1 MRLLTNSRYGTRMML
16 DIAQHSRLGPVLMRD
31 VARRLDVSQ
40 KYLEKI
46 SRSLKEAG
54 LLMSQRGPNGG
65 HRLGRA
71 PDDISVGDVVRVL
84 EGGAEMVGCGRDE
97 ENCTHAPG
105 CLTRMVWKECS
116 RAMFAR
122 LDAITFGELLR
133 YVDQGVKFGDW
144 CPGTVDEH
152 RDETERELR
161 ALAGLEEPAGLAGAQ
176 AFGGQAVVGCPA
188 SVAPSAQPGLPEP
201 HEALGPRRVSEPC
214 EPEGLRGLRG
224 VDGLNGHDVSDA
236 TDRPD
241 DADGPDEAERSDTP
255 RAQRTRPARVS

>member
-152 RDETERELR
+152 RHEAERELR
-161 ALAGLEEPAGLAGAQ
+161 ALGGLDEPAGMAGAQ
-176 AFGGQAVVGCPA
+176 AFGGQATACRPGDAVPITQAEPVTQA
-188 SVAPSAQPGLPEP
+188 APSAPSAPIASVTQDPQAVPGPP
-201 HEALGPRRVSEPC
+201 GRRRVSEPC
-214 EPEGLRGLRG
+214 EPEGP
-224 VDGLNGHDVSDA
+224 VEPDGAEDA
-236 TDRPD
+236 EWS
-241 DADGPDEAERSDTP
+241 GTP
-255 RAQRTRPARVS
+255 RVSRTRPVRVP

>member
-152 RDETERELR
+152 RHEAERELR
-161 ALAGLEEPAGLAGAQ
+161 ALAGLEEPAGLTGAQ
-176 AFGGQAVVGCPA
+176 AFGGQAAVGCP
-188 SVAPSAQPGLPEP
+188 VAFAPPGP
-201 HEALGPRRVSEPC
+201 
-214 EPEGLRGLRG
+214 
-224 VDGLNGHDVSDA
+224 
-236 TDRPD
+236 
-241 DADGPDEAERSDTP
+241 
-255 RAQRTRPARVS
+255 QR

>member
-46 SRSLKEAG
+46 SRALKEAG
-54 LLMSQRGPNGG
+54 LLVSQRGPNGG
-65 HRLGRA
+65 HRLGRS

-116 RAMFAR
+116 RAMFDR

-144 CPGTVDEH
+144 CPGTVAEH
-152 RDETERELR
+152 RREAERELR
-161 ALAGLEEPAGLAGAQ
+161 ALAGLAEPTGPDVSAR
-176 AFGGQAVVGCPA
+176 
-188 SVAPSAQPGLPEP
+188 APY
-201 HEALGPRRVSEPC
+201 VTEPC
-214 EPEGLRGLRG
+214 EPEGPAGSDRPAGQ
-224 VDGLNGHDVSDA
+224 DGPGDPDGP
-236 TDRPD
+236 DCPD
-241 DADGPDEAERSDTP
+241 DAEDSGS
-255 RAQRTRPARVS
+255 QRQRQRLATVS

>member
-54 LLMSQRGPNGG
+54 LLVSQRGPNGG
-65 HRLGRA
+65 HRLGRS

-97 ENCTHAPG
+97 EHCTHAPG
-105 CLTRMVWKECS
+105 CLTRMVWKEGS

-144 CPGTVDEH
+144 CTGTVAEH
-152 RDETERELR
+152 REEAERELR
-161 ALAGLEEPAGLAGAQ
+161 ALAGFAESSGYVDTARFHGPGESAPAGGTIS
-176 AFGGQAVVGCPA
+176 GGCPA
-188 SVAPSAQPGLPEP
+188 RFIPATPRVPPS
-201 HEALGPRRVSEPC
+201 VSEPC
-214 EPEGLRGLRG
+214 EPEGPVGL
-224 VDGLNGHDVSDA
+224 DGLDGLDGRDER
-236 TDRPD
+236 DGPD
-241 DADGPDEAERSDTP
+241 DAEGVGTP
-255 RAQRTRPARVS
+255 RTRPARVS

>member
-54 LLMSQRGPNGG
+54 LLVSQRGPNGG
-65 HRLGRA
+65 HRLGRP
-71 PDDISVGDVVRVL
+71 PDGISVGDVVRVL

-97 ENCTHAPG
+97 EHCSHAPG

-116 RAMFAR
+116 RAMFDR

-144 CPGTVDEH
+144 CPGTMAERRH
-152 RDETERELR
+152 EAERELR
-161 ALAGLEEPAGLAGAQ
+161 ALAGLAEPVGFAAPGKPARLANPAGPADMGASAGPAP
-176 AFGGQAVVGCPA
+176 GCCPA
-188 SVAPSAQPGLPEP
+188 RATPARP
-201 HEALGPRRVSEPC
+201 RVSEPC
-214 EPEGLRGLRG
+214 QPEGPAGL
-224 VDGLNGHDVSDA
+224 DCLEGLEGLDEQGDA
-236 TDRPD
+236 ARSD
-241 DADGPDEAERSDTP
+241 DADGPGIP
-255 RAQRTRPARVS
+255 RNRPATVS

>member
-54 LLMSQRGPNGG
+54 LLVSQRGPNGG
-65 HRLGRA
+65 HRLGRP
-71 PDDISVGDVVRVL
+71 PDGISVGDVVRVL

-97 ENCTHAPG
+97 EHCSHAPG

-116 RAMFAR
+116 RAMFDR

-144 CPGTVDEH
+144 CPGTMAERRH
-152 RDETERELR
+152 EAERELR
-161 ALAGLEEPAGLAGAQ
+161 ALAGLAEP
-176 AFGGQAVVGCPA
+176 GGFAAPGKPA
-188 SVAPSAQPGLPEP
+188 RPAEP
-201 HEALGPRRVSEPC
+201 DNP
-214 EPEGLRGLRG
+214 
-224 VDGLNGHDVSDA
+224 DDA
-236 TDRPD
+236 ARSGDAARSD
-241 DADGPDEAERSDTP
+241 DADGPGIP
-255 RAQRTRPARVS
+255 RNRPATVS

>member
-54 LLMSQRGPNGG
+54 LLVSQRGPNGG
-65 HRLGRA
+65 HRLGRS

-97 ENCTHAPG
+97 EHCTHAPG
-105 CLTRMVWKECS
+105 CLTRMVWKEGS

-144 CPGTVDEH
+144 CPGTMADH
-152 RDETERELR
+152 RQEAERELR
-161 ALAGLEEPAGLAGAQ
+161 ALAGLAESSGYAEPAEFHGPGKSAPASGTIS
-176 AFGGQAVVGCPA
+176 GGCPA
-188 SVAPSAQPGLPEP
+188 RFIPATPRVPSS
-201 HEALGPRRVSEPC
+201 VSEPC
-214 EPEGLRGLRG
+214 EPEGPVGL
-224 VDGLNGHDVSDA
+224 DG
-236 TDRPD
+236 PD
-241 DADGPDEAERSDTP
+241 DAEGAGTP
-255 RAQRTRPARVS
+255 RTRPARVP

>member
-65 HRLGRA
+65 HRLGRS

-152 RDETERELR
+152 RQEAERELR
-161 ALAGLEEPAGLAGAQ
+161 ALDGLAEPAAVAGPGTL
-176 AFGGQAVVGCPA
+176 GGPGTAGCPA
-188 SVAPSAQPGLPEP
+188 TVAPQ
-201 HEALGPRRVSEPC
+201 RVSEPC
-214 EPEGLRGLRG
+214 EPEGPVGL
-224 VDGLNGHDVSDA
+224 
-236 TDRPD
+236 
-241 DADGPDEAERSDTP
+241 DGPAGPIGPAGPAGPAGQVGRGDPDGQEDAERSGSP
-255 RAQRTRPARVS
+255 RTRPVRVS

>member
-161 ALAGLEEPAGLAGAQ
+161 ALAGFAEPSVFAESAGLEGPGKTAPARGTIL
-176 AFGGQAVVGCPA
+176 GGCPA
-188 SVAPSAQPGLPEP
+188 RVVSAPPRAPSS
-201 HEALGPRRVSEPC
+201 VSEPC
-214 EPEGLRGLRG
+214 EPEGPVGL
-224 VDGLNGHDVSDA
+224 DGPEAANG
-236 TDRPD
+236 PD
-241 DADGPDEAERSDTP
+241 DAEHSGTSRVARVP
-255 RAQRTRPARVS
+255 RTRPARVS

>member
-54 LLMSQRGPNGG
+54 LLVSQRGPNGG

-97 ENCTHAPG
+97 ENCSHAPG

-116 RAMFAR
+116 RAMFDR

-144 CPGTVDEH
+144 CPGTVAEH
-152 RDETERELR
+152 RREAERELR
-161 ALAGLEEPAGLAGAQ
+161 VLKGLAEPAGMAESADGGWQAAARDAASAAQ
-176 AFGGQAVVGCPA
+176 PIQ
-188 SVAPSAQPGLPEP
+188 SAPSAPSAPSATSGLSARPGMS
-201 HEALGPRRVSEPC
+201 GPRRVSEPC
-214 EPEGLRGLRG
+214 EPEGPAGM
-224 VDGLNGHDVSDA
+224 
-236 TDRPD
+236 
-241 DADGPDEAERSDTP
+241 DGPAGPENPGD
-255 RAQRTRPARVS
+255 PA

>member
-16 DIAQHSRLGPVLMRD
+16 DIAQHSRQGPVLMRD

-54 LLMSQRGPNGG
+54 LLVSQRGPNGG
-65 HRLGRA
+65 HRLGRS

-84 EGGAEMVGCGRDE
+84 EGGAEMAGCGRDE
-97 ENCTHAPG
+97 EHCTHAPG

-116 RAMFAR
+116 RAMFDR

-144 CPGTVDEH
+144 CPGTAAEH
-152 RDETERELR
+152 RQEAEQELR
-161 ALAGLEEPAGLAGAQ
+161 TLAGLAESSGPAGATGSAEPTESTEAAQSAESDGPEKSAPARGAIS
-176 AFGGQAVVGCPA
+176 GGCPA
-188 SVAPSAQPGLPEP
+188 RMVPAT
-201 HEALGPRRVSEPC
+201 PRVPLSVSEPC
-214 EPEGLRGLRG
+214 EPEGPTGL
-224 VDGLNGHDVSDA
+224 DG
-236 TDRPD
+236 PD
-241 DADGPDEAERSDTP
+241 DAEGPGSPRTP
-255 RAQRTRPARVS
+255 RTRSVRVS

>member
-46 SRSLKEAG
+46 SRALKEAG
-54 LLMSQRGPNGG
+54 LLVSQRGPNGG
-65 HRLGRA
+65 HRMGRA

-97 ENCTHAPG
+97 ENCSHAPG

-116 RAMFAR
+116 RAMFDR

-144 CPGTVDEH
+144 CPGTVAEH
-152 RDETERELR
+152 RHVAERELR
-161 ALAGLEEPAGLAGAQ
+161 ALAGLAPP
-176 AFGGQAVVGCPA
+176 GGFKA
-188 SVAPSAQPGLPEP
+188 SARTEDVLP
-201 HEALGPRRVSEPC
+201 RVQEPC
-214 EPEGLRGLRG
+214 APESYESEAP
-224 VDGLNGHDVSDA
+224 DGTAGRNA
-236 TDRPD
+236 PD
-241 DADGPDEAERSDTP
+241 DLAAFRDAEGPDMPDGPDTPDGRRVFRRGGAPRS
-255 RAQRTRPARVS
+255 RPVTVS